1 MTCQIIRLADRRPR
15 PAPLPPLWAE
25 LVAWWLAWS
34 ANSAQAAAD
43 TLHAMAAMVGG
54 RR

>member
-1 MTCQIIRLADRRPR
+1 MTAPNVIPFPRRPR

-25 LVAWWLAWS
+25 ALAWWLAWS

-43 TLHAMAAMVGG
+43 TLHAMGAMVGG